1 MRRRNSSRG
10 AAENAEKKEEET
22 GFTGFTGRSRKE
34 QMPMAWSDDPKIRDL
49 EPYCKKHGYAFVVVM
64 AVHEEAN
71 AYDTNTYGRS
81 QNLCRVAAIA
91 GEQLIKLVEDGTW
104 PDWPDDLDAAML
116 AAGAFA
122 RREALTVMVEKLTPR
137 VVELEGAM
145 EAYRKAFYHIL
156 DNFNKLVTA
165 AKCSDFEE
173 MDGKSIQQ
181 WADEVRQAVSDC
193 IEGRSV

>member
-1 MRRRNSSRG
+1 
-10 AAENAEKKEEET
+10 
-22 GFTGFTGRSRKE
+22 
-34 QMPMAWSDDPKIRDL
+34 MAWSENPKIRDL
-49 EPYCKKHGYAFVVVM
+49 EPYCKQHGYAFVVVM
-64 AVHEEAN
+64 AVHEHGKAF
-71 AYDTNTYGRS
+71 DTNTYGR
-81 QNLCRVAAIA
+81 NRKLCKAAAIA
-91 GEQLIKLVEDGTW
+91 GEQLSKLVLDGTW
-104 PDWPDDLDAAML
+104 PNWPDEITATAAFVRKENL
-116 AAGAFA
+116 AQ
-122 RREALTVMVEKLTPR
+122 
-137 VVELEGAM
+137 AM